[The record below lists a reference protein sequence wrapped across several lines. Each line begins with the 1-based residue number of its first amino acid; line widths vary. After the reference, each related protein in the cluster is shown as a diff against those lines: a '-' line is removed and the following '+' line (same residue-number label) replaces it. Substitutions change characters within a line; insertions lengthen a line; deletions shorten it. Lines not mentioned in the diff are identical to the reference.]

1 MITPKG
7 ANDDVTGPST
17 GTEKE
22 DLTVTPTYAGVT
34 DAAKSSVTQPA
45 KSLEYSF
52 DESKRPAM
60 LSQLCP
66 CLDKWCI

>member
-22 DLTVTPTYAGVT
+22 DPTVTPTYAGVT

-45 KSLEYSF
+45 KSLAGH
-52 DESKRPAM
+52 KGPVA
-60 LSQLCP
+60 L
-66 CLDKWCI
+66 

>member
-7 ANDDVTGPST
+7 ANDDVTGPTT

-22 DLTVTPTYAGVT
+22 VPIVTPTYAGVT

-45 KSLEYSF
+45 KSLEDSF
-52 DESKRPAM
+52 DESKRPCHAESVM
-60 LSQLCP
+60 PLP
-66 CLDKWCI
+66 

>member
-7 ANDDVTGPST
+7 ANDDVTGPTT

-22 DLTVTPTYAGVT
+22 DPTVTPTCAGVT
-34 DAAKSSVTQPA
+34 DAAKSSLTQPA

-52 DESKRPAM
+52 DESKRPCHAESVM
-60 LSQLCP
+60 PLP
-66 CLDKWCI
+66 